1 MFKTTFSKSLAA
13 AAVATTL
20 SLASAQALSAPILED
35 FTVDE
40 GSVPGTPSNVFT
52 ADKLSGSYTEL
63 LTIIAPT
70 IMNPFFTFT
79 TSAYAAFT
87 GFFKDD
93 GTTVVADYYLGSPNS
108 VGGYGMYALFTSAGK
123 VVGSDFVGAT
133 GSFDLY
139 IDPDKNTVL
148 GFSGNTAT
156 ASGITADDYK
166 IGFATNLTFALGI
179 NQTPTGAFDLFFDD
193 YTLTAP
199 PGQNPPNG
207 DKYFTAPRPFHLLVN
222 VDGDFDNLLITPGT
236 VEVNG
241 DLSAVF
247 LVPEP
252 TSIALLGLGLVG
264 LGFSRR
270 RKAS

>member
-35 FTVDE
+35 FIVDE
-40 GSVPGTPSNVFT
+40 GSVPGTPSNIFT
-52 ADKLSGSYTEL
+52 ADKINGGYSEK
-63 LTIIAPT
+63 LTILGPLPAGP
-70 IMNPFFTFT
+70 FTFT
-79 TSAYAAFT
+79 TSAYATFNAFY
-87 GFFKDD
+87 KDD
-93 GTTVVADYYLGSPNS
+93 GTTLVPSYINNLGT
-108 VGGYGMYALFTSAGK
+108 GYGMYAIFTSAGDI
-123 VVGSDFVGAT
+123 VGNNFQGAT

-139 IDPDKNTVL
+139 IDPDQNTTL
-148 GFSGNTAT
+148 GFVGNIAT
-156 ASGITADDYK
+156 ASGVVSDDYK

-179 NQTPTGAFDLFFDD
+179 NQPPTGAFDLFFDD
-193 YTLTAP
+193 FTLTAP
-199 PGQNPPNG
+199 PGQTPPNG
-207 DKYFTAPRPFHLLVN
+207 DKYFTSPRPFHLLVN
-222 VDGDFDNLLITPGT
+222 VDGDFDNLAIVPGT
-236 VEVNG
+236 VDVNG

-247 LVPEP
+247 LPVPEP